1 MKKENWNESDIPDQT
16 RKVFI
21 VTGASSGLGKETVI
35 ELARK
40 NATVVIAA
48 RDLNASESVK
58 SEILNINK
66 DANVDVQE
74 LDLAS
79 LNSIQKFSKVVN
91 KKYKKIDVLINNA
104 GVMACPHS
112 KTEDGFEIQIG
123 TNHLGHFAL
132 TGLLL
137 STLKNT
143 KNSRIVNISSIAH
156 KSGNIDFNDLNW
168 EKRKYKTWGAYGD
181 SKLANLYFT
190 YELSRKLGQNNGN
203 PKVLA
208 AHPGYSDTSLQR
220 YSGFFKVLNK
230 IIAQKSSIGALAGI
244 RAAIDPIAQSDD
256 YYGSPSLGEMRGHPV
271 LLKSNE
277 LSYNKE
283 NAEKLWKLSEELTG
297 VKFNID

>member
-79 LNSIQKFSKVVN
+79 LHSIQKFSKVVN

>member
-1 MKKENWNESDIPDQT
+1 M
-16 RKVFI
+16 
-21 VTGASSGLGKETVI
+21 L
-35 ELARK
+35 
-40 NATVVIAA
+40 
-48 RDLNASESVK
+48 
-58 SEILNINK
+58 NK